1 MLSLLIHIQVEMRRS
16 QMYGRNEKGEES
28 NLNENQEKDGSME
41 NGKERK
47 KFLELRRVVILNKAE
62 V

>member
-1 MLSLLIHIQVEMRRS
+1 MRRS